1 MNGPASDLDGRIAK
15 VAADRES
22 GASDLL
28 DEAIG
33 ILRDARALGQ
43 LDPVARRLCRA
54 QPSMASIWNAAAAAL
69 GADIEER
76 RSGVPE
82 DRASDRFEQF
92 VQRLARA
99 RQALAR
105 FASDCLAMDGSDGP
119 LHLVTISMSR
129 SVLTVVEAVRQRR
142 PVRVACSES
151 RPALEGRTLAS
162 HLAATGVPVA
172 VYGDAAIAHAL
183 AGASAV
189 VLGADA
195 ISARGFL
202 NKTGSS
208 MLAAA
213 ASQQGVPVYVAA
225 TRDKFAGAT
234 LSTRLTVRE
243 GDPREVWDSP
253 PPGIDVRNPYF
264 ELTPLDGVSA
274 VISDL
279 GVLGIGMVPDVCEA
293 AADPAAVQRLLD
305 LVSA

>member
-1 MNGPASDLDGRIAK
+1 MNGQASDLDGRIDK
-15 VAADRES
+15 VAADRQS

-43 LDPVARRLCRA
+43 LPPVARRLCLA
-54 QPSMASIWNAAAAAL
+54 QPSMASLWNAAAAAL
-69 GADIEER
+69 GADQ
-76 RSGVPE
+76 
-82 DRASDRFEQF
+82 AADRFERF

-99 RQALAR
+99 RQALSR
-105 FASDCLAMDGSDGP
+105 FASECLATDDRDGP

-142 PVRVACSES
+142 PVGVACSES

-162 HLAATGVPVA
+162 HLAATGVPVT

-195 ISARGFL
+195 ISAGGFL
-202 NKTGSS
+202 NKSGST

-225 TRDKFAGAT
+225 TRDKFVGAV
-234 LSTRLTVRE
+234 LSTRLTIRE
-243 GDPREVWDSP
+243 GDPSEVWDSP
-253 PPGIDVRNPYF
+253 PPGMDVRNPYF
-264 ELTPLDGVSA
+264 ELTPLDSVSA

-293 AADPAAVQRLLD
+293 AADPAAVQRLLE
-305 LVSA
+305 LVPLPR